1 MTTAHTPTS
10 FIFKAIFIH
19 HVGKGYT
26 AYIKG
31 LDGVISQGE
40 NKEEAK
46 KNLFKSLEVMA
57 EINSEEP
64 IKTVDDARI
73 EEEDLKFE
81 LA

>member
-1 MTTAHTPTS
+1 MTTGSTS
-10 FIFKAIFIH
+10 IVFKAIFIH
-19 HVGKGYT
+19 HPGMGYT

-31 LDGVISQGE
+31 LDGVIAQGVD
-40 NKEEAK
+40 KEEAK
-46 KNLFKSLEVMA
+46 RNLFKSLEVMA

-73 EEEDLKFE
+73 EEEDLTFQ

>member
-1 MTTAHTPTS
+1 MATNAPTS
-10 FIFKAIFIH
+10 FVFKAIFIH
-19 HVGKGYT
+19 HLGKGYT

-31 LDGVISQGE
+31 LDGVIAQGRD
-40 NKEEAK
+40 KEEAK
-46 KNLFKSLEVMA
+46 LNLFKSLEVMA

-64 IKTVDDARI
+64 IQTVDDARI